1 MTTRKRPT
9 YQPNQSSIA
18 EEKDFLQET
27 TVLVEKPQPAQITS
41 KVEPDKPEVKVP
53 KIKPRPI
60 EPQVVGHR
68 RNVPRFS

>member
-9 YQPNQSSIA
+9 YQTTQNTTV
-18 EEKDFLQET
+18 EEKDSPQED
-27 TVLVEKPQPAQITS
+27 TVFEEKPQPVQITP
-41 KVEPDKPEVKVP
+41 KVEPNKPEVKAP

-60 EPQVVGHR
+60 EPQIVGPR